1 MNNRLYNQF
10 SKVFFSIII
19 AITLITSPVASYS
32 IEKNKKVTSS
42 SSYKDSLSQDE
53 KILHVLNRLG
63 YGARPGDVEKV
74 RRMGIEKYI
83 ELQLNPEKID
93 DQAVE
98 ARLKNLNTLTMDS
111 QELARAYPQPKL
123 VNGGKQ
129 AKLAENNPEEDNK
142 DDKKLQKIEKRRE
155 RIGFDENEIMGQPR
169 EILMQLTQQ
178 QILRSVY
185 SERQLNEVMV
195 DFWTNHFNIFW
206 AKQADKYLLTEYIQK
221 VIRPNAMGNFGEML
235 KATAH
240 SPAMLVYLD
249 NWLSVDPNASQKQ
262 QVQREQLRE
271 RLQDLRER
279 KANQGN
285 LNNNRQRPF
294 GEPRLGNRPNRNQD
308 ITPNQTPDMRRE
320 NPQTAETPK
329 PLAQGKNKNRGLN
342 ENYARELMELHTL
355 GVDGGYSQKDVT
367 EVARCLT
374 GWTIRRKGE
383 AAEFFFNERMHDNS
397 EKQVLGQK
405 ISGGGQEDGEKVLEL
420 LLKHPSTA
428 KFIATKLTR
437 RFVSDNPPQAL
448 VDKVAA
454 SFTKTNGDVKSML
467 RTIFSS
473 PEFFDKENYQSKVK
487 APLGLVVSALRTVDA
502 ETNAGL
508 QIMGALN
515 KMGQPL
521 FLCQPPTGYGDTAD
535 KWVNTASLVERLNFG
550 IALSENRIVGTTS
563 NLLRNNTTNS
573 VDQLIE
579 IVIKGKVEEP
589 TRRALEQELNGQSF
603 SAEKS
608 NKLMGLLLG
617 SPEFQKM

>member
-271 RLQDLRER
+271 RLQDLCER